1 MKETS
6 MVRMLVPTN
15 FADTSRA
22 VIRYLLPW
30 IDAVQGELFLL
41 HVVPEILSRWSDVMD
56 TMFIEPT
63 LHDNAYR
70 DLCEQA
76 HWQLSSLLP
85 PVWEGQAHTMVV
97 VGKPAEEIVRVA
109 MEAQVDLIVMGTPK
123 KSLGRQMLSGSVVAK
138 VIRATHIPVLT
149 VANLDWATSLPC
161 LDERAE
167 LPRLIPR
174 VGHSRWRSLGWTTPD
189 GG

>member
-1 MKETS
+1 

-15 FADTSRA
+15 FSDTSHA
-22 VIRYLLPW
+22 MIRYLLPW
-30 IDAVQGELFLL
+30 IEAVQGELFFL

-63 LHDNAYR
+63 LHDDVYR

-85 PVWEGQAHTMVV
+85 PIWKGQAHTMVV
-97 VGKPAEEIVRVA
+97 VGQPAAEIVRVA
-109 MEAQVDLIVMGTPK
+109 TEKHVDLILMGPPK
-123 KSLGRQMLSGSVVAK
+123 KRLWRRMLSGSIVAK
-138 VIRATHIPVLT
+138 VIRGTHIPVIT
-149 VANLDWATSLPC
+149 MANLEGATFPPF

-167 LPRLIPR
+167 LRRLLPQ
-174 VGHSRWRSLGWTTPD
+174 VGHSRWRSLGWTTLD